1 MRTDRR
7 TDMTKQIVDFR
18 NFAKAPPFLKSNCYI
33 INSLFPHTVAFVS
46 GFSRD
51 CVQPTFTR
59 TSEHSLGTFREE
71 HLVFLASP
79 SVIIDAVTLTMGRV
93 NAVGSGDRIPVRA
106 RFTAPVQTGPG
117 VHSASC
123 TMGTG
128 SFLVVKRPGRGV
140 SSIGTGVGS
149 LFSVW
154 RAWR

>member
-93 NAVGSGDRIPVRA
+93 NAVGSGDRFPVGT
-106 RFTAPVQTGPG
+106 RFSAPTQTDPG
-117 VHSASC
+117 TYLAIY
-123 TMGTG
+123 TM
-128 SFLVVKRPGRGV
+128 
-140 SSIGTGVGS
+140 SIGS
-149 LFSVW
+149 LS
-154 RAWR
+154 RR